1 MKKIFLSSLILL
13 GMAMVFTACED
24 DRDSNPTLIQP
35 TTFSLNQPVNNY
47 VDLNRSE
54 SLHFTWSQPDYGGWP
69 AAVDYQFEVSTTG
82 EWTVSANEAALDDSG
97 ELKANYDPVR
107 VVLAGCE
114 GDLNASE
121 LAKSIVRIKNWTED
135 SVIPE
140 EMTIY
145 MRLTATTPGAKTVY
159 SNTVSLTVKPYF
171 IDPTEPVYEV
181 WYLIGDFVGDGSWKN
196 DGMADVGVSIL
207 PMYPAYDLDNNNKF
221 LPGAMYIGYIPAGA
235 GFKLIKEPGDGAEQW
250 GMMDGA
256 LVKTTSNADN
266 ITVDESGIYK
276 IWYNCATFK
285 LTIEKYSKEVKDFFQ
300 IGMPGNYQPG
310 DGWDV
315 NGNLMTPFTTAN
327 NHDWMAKGMQ
337 FDSDS
342 ELKFAADGSWDTNWG
357 AAQFPYG
364 LGIGN
369 GENIP
374 VLAGKYDVYFNDIL
388 GAFTFIA
395 VEDE

>member
-13 GMAMVFTACED
+13 SMAIVFTACED
-24 DRDSNPTLIQP
+24 DRDSNPTLMQP
-35 TTFSLNQPVNNY
+35 TTFTLNNPANSN
-47 VDLNRSE
+47 VDLKRSE
-54 SLHFTWSQPDYGGWP
+54 TIHFTWSQPDYGGWP
-69 AAVDYQFEVSTTG
+69 AAVDYQFEVSPTNQ
-82 EWTVSANEAALDDSG
+82 WTVSANEAALDDTG
-97 ELKANYDPVR
+97 ELKATYDPVR
-107 VVLAGCE
+107 VVLAGCS

-121 LAKSIVRIKNWTED
+121 LAKSIVRVHNWTED

-140 EMTIY
+140 EMTVY
-145 MRLTATTPGAKTVY
+145 LRLSASTAGAQKIY
-159 SNTVSLTVKPYF
+159 SNVVTMKVKPYY

-181 WYLIGDFVGDGSWKN
+181 WYLIGDFIGDGSWKN
-196 DGMADVGVSIL
+196 DDMSDVGVSIL
-207 PMYPAYDLDNNNKF
+207 PMYPAYDLDNNGKF

-250 GMMDGA
+250 GMENGA
-256 LVKTTSNADN
+256 LVKTTSNAGS

-276 IWYNCATFK
+276 IWYNCATVK
-285 LTIEKYSKEVKDFFQ
+285 LTIEKYAKEVKDFFQ
-300 IGMPGNYQPG
+300 IGMPGKYQPG

-315 NGNLMTPFTTAN
+315 NGNLMTPFAATN
-327 NHDWMAKGMQ
+327 NHDWMTKGIT

-357 AAQFPYG
+357 AAEFPFG
-364 LGIGN
+364 LGVG
-369 GENIP
+369 GGANIP
-374 VLAGKYDVYFNDIL
+374 VLAGKYDVYFNDII